1 MAVIFGTFAFE
12 TALTSLAPFLAMPS
26 YSNFLP
32 TIKPVIFYKKI
43 IGVLRLQH
51 SWTKWEPFRAL
62 SEKSTPLFATIPTGI
77 P

>member
-1 MAVIFGTFAFE
+1 
-12 TALTSLAPFLAMPS
+12 
-26 YSNFLP
+26 
-32 TIKPVIFYKKI
+32 VIFYKKI